1 MVEVCK
7 AWSRDLRRSARQ
19 RRGSVRGRDARLRT
33 PPHRSGRAGLS
44 GSAAIADFCPHRTH
58 RAALPQWALQD
69 GPEADRSSV
78 PSLMDDRLGEWEDG
92 QEAVV
97 DRPAEVAFL
106 ASLPEGLAPELDDVV
121 LERPE

>member
-1 MVEVCK
+1 MIAVGMPLK
-7 AWSRDLRRSARQ
+7 
-19 RRGSVRGRDARLRT
+19 GH
-33 PPHRSGRAGLS
+33 PPHRTGRAALS